1 VRDAARTIAVLSPD
15 YLSSV
20 YGKAEWQAAWRQ
32 DPLGVE
38 RKLVPLRVRSCDR
51 PGLLAQIV
59 TTDLFDLSEAAARRR
74 LNDTIRQVQTGRGK
88 PDTAPPFPGRGRAVP
103 AQPRFPGALPEVW
116 NVPARNP
123 NFTGR
128 DSDLERLRDGLR
140 AASTVAVHA
149 VRGMGGVG
157 KTQLVIEYAHRHATD
172 YDLVWWITAENPA
185 NVAGQLARLAGKL
198 GVPAD
203 TPAEA
208 AAEAALEHLHRT
220 GRWLLIYDNAEQPE
234 QTRPL
239 LPDGPGQVLIT
250 TRRAGYSA
258 IAHTVDLDILDRGD
272 AVALL
277 HRRLAAITDQQADRL
292 ADLLGD
298 LPLAIEQ
305 AAAYLRTTGLP
316 IDDYLTL
323 LHTRIGD
330 LADRGSVAGRQETL
344 ATLWQLSYQRVT
356 TARPAAMQLL
366 HLCAWL
372 APENIRSSCAYRPY
386 RGETMAINRISQCH
400 SSSSFR
406 SLSAHISRLVCT
418 RRAFPSTCSHFIL
431 TGCLNPSTRR

>member
-1 VRDAARTIAVLSPD
+1 VLIQAWDIVAGNSWVDRMDQGVRDAARTIAVLSPD

-74 LNDTIRQVQTGRGK
+74 LNDTIRQVQTGRCK

-172 YDLVWWITAENPA
+172 YDLIWWITAENPA

-220 GRWLLIYDNAEQPE
+220 GRWLLIY
-234 QTRPL
+234 
-239 LPDGPGQVLIT
+239 
-250 TRRAGYSA
+250 
-258 IAHTVDLDILDRGD
+258 
-272 AVALL
+272 
-277 HRRLAAITDQQADRL
+277 
-292 ADLLGD
+292 
-298 LPLAIEQ
+298 
-305 AAAYLRTTGLP
+305 
-316 IDDYLTL
+316 
-323 LHTRIGD
+323 
-330 LADRGSVAGRQETL
+330 
-344 ATLWQLSYQRVT
+344 
-356 TARPAAMQLL
+356 AR
-366 HLCAWL
+366 
-372 APENIRSSCAYRPY
+372 Y
-386 RGETMAINRISQCH
+386 
-400 SSSSFR
+400 
-406 SLSAHISRLVCT
+406 
-418 RRAFPSTCSHFIL
+418 
-431 TGCLNPSTRR
+431 